1 MHKMDKTPA
10 VARVAKCARYWTPKR
25 GSGASQRA
33 SVAVAG
39 PQGTGFQGVALRSKG
54 WNRFGTLD
62 AIDFPLHL
70 FAPQL
75 PMAKKKTSASASSP
89 TRKIQAPPAEIRY
102 AEELAVMRDADSNP
116 RPDGWL
122 LSPASIVD
130 FICGTDG
137 QKVGTKKSTALAIS
151 EKFVGPRDIIQRCVV
166 TLAGER
172 GLMLVGEPG
181 TAKSM
186 LGELLAVAISGTG
199 ALAVQGTAGTTED
212 QIRYGW
218 NYAMLL
224 DRGPTPEALVESPV
238 MQAMRQGKIVRFEE
252 VTRCLPEVQ
261 DALISILSERR
272 MMVPELGD
280 EDSSVFAAPGFSL
293 IATANLRDRGV
304 SEMSAALKRRF
315 NFETIAPISDAQR
328 ECQLV
333 SSRAAALLHESGSDK
348 PIDESLIE
356 LLVTVF
362 RDLRSG
368 RTDEGWQV
376 NRPSTVMS
384 TAEAVAVAT
393 AIMRE
398 SAFFPSG
405 FDPVSRMPGHL
416 LGVVLKDDAKD
427 RERLLGYWDGP
438 VQRRAK
444 NGEPLWTKLSEM
456 RGVLDETM

>member
-1 MHKMDKTPA
+1 
-10 VARVAKCARYWTPKR
+10 
-25 GSGASQRA
+25 
-33 SVAVAG
+33 
-39 PQGTGFQGVALRSKG
+39 
-54 WNRFGTLD
+54 
-62 AIDFPLHL
+62 
-70 FAPQL
+70 
-75 PMAKKKTSASASSP
+75 MAKKQSSP
-89 TRKIQAPPAEIRY
+89 SGVANLQKVQAPPAEVRF
-102 AEELAVMRDADSNP
+102 ADELAVMREADTNP
-116 RPDGWL
+116 RPAGWF
-122 LSPASIVD
+122 LSPPSIVD
-130 FICGTDG
+130 FICGTEG
-137 QKVGTKKSTALAIS
+137 EKIGAKKSTAKAIS

-199 ALAVQGTAGTTED
+199 SLAVQGTAGTTED

-224 DRGPTPEALVESPV
+224 DRGPTPEALVPSPV

-272 MMVPELGD
+272 LMVPELGD

-315 NFETIAPISDAQR
+315 NFETIAPISDAER
-328 ECQLV
+328 ECRLV
-333 SSRAAALLHESGSDK
+333 SLRAAALLQESGNDK
-348 PIDESLIE
+348 PIDESLVE

-398 SAFFPSG
+398 NAFFPSG

-416 LGVVLKDDAKD
+416 LGVVMKDDEKD

-438 VQRRAK
+438 VERRAK
-444 NGEPLWTKLSEM
+444 NGGTLWKKLSEM
-456 RGVLDETM
+456 RNVLDDN